1 MRNWLRFNAVGL
13 AGIAVQLA
21 ALKLFH
27 DFLGLHYL
35 WATALAVETAVI
47 HNFYWHRRWTWVER
61 RCPGTR
67 FLRFQFTT
75 GVVSIL
81 GNLFGMR
88 VTAGFFGIPLLPA
101 NLLTIG
107 LLYLFNWLAADRYVF
122 RLR

>member
-1 MRNWLRFNAVGL
+1 MRFNAVGL

-35 WATALAVETAVI
+35 WATGLAVETAVI
-47 HNFYWHRRWTWVER
+47 HNYYWHRRWTWAER
-61 RCPGTR
+61 ECPGTR
-67 FLRFQFTT
+67 FPRFQYTT

-88 VTAGFFGIPLLPA
+88 MMACFPGIPLLGA
-101 NLLTIG
+101 NLLTVG
-107 LLYLFNWLAADRYVF
+107 VLYLFNWLAADRYVF